1 MDANMCALRR
11 AAMPEEAAVLLRHTV
26 VFVVFLSFMVVL
38 LFWPAGTFDWPGA
51 WIFIAEMGIAG
62 MAISLWL
69 LRHDPGLLQER
80 MRLPFQKVQVAG
92 D

>member
-1 MDANMCALRR
+1 MCALRR

-26 VFVVFLSFMVVL
+26 AFVVFLSFMVVL

-69 LRHDPGLLQER
+69 LTRSGVRAACSDQV
-80 MRLPFQKVQVAG
+80 KVTEKG
-92 D
+92 ESW